1 MKKESIFLV
10 VVTLIVGVLVGV
22 IISKTGSKSTSAPA
36 QGGGGGQ
43 PAAAINFQQNI
54 KMLKDLVA
62 SDPQNRNAWVQ
73 LGHNY
78 FDSNQPMEAI
88 EAYNKALEINPNDP
102 DVLTDQ
108 GVMFRSLGWFDKA
121 VENFKKANQLNPNH
135 AQSLFNLGVVYRHD
149 LQDLIKARQAWET
162 YMQRFPGTP
171 GAQQIQQELQSM
183 GTPGGMPPRQ

>member
-1 MKKESIFLV
+1 MKKETIFLV

-22 IISKTGSKSTSAPA
+22 IISKSGSGSKPAPAQSGGGSAPA
-36 QGGGGGQ
+36 V
-43 PAAAINFQQNI
+43 NFQQNI

-108 GVMFRSLGWFDKA
+108 GVMFRALGWYDKA
-121 VENFKKANQLNPNH
+121 IENFKKANQLNPNH
-135 AQSLFNLGVVYRHD
+135 PQSLFNMGVVYRHD
-149 LQDLIKARQAWET
+149 MQDLIKAREAWEQ
-162 YMQRFPGTP
+162 YLQRFPGTP
-171 GAQQIQQELQSM
+171 GAQQIQQELQAM
-183 GTPGGMPPRQ
+183 GMPGAMPPRQ